1 MESVK
6 KELAV
11 KASILYFEN
20 NLSQER
26 IAKELGI
33 SRSYVSQLLSYA
45 RDHNIVQI
53 KINIDEFDLRMLRK
67 EIELRSEFSNT
78 EFYIMKSDS
87 DDFTMKKIGK
97 FAAPYISDLIDK
109 ARVIGVSLGVS
120 VMNIISALEGET
132 FLNSQNKTVVQV
144 MGGLNNKITAGSH
157 PNELVRKLSVFLNC
171 QYYYL
176 SCPALLENSD
186 LKEALLEEESIKNSM
201 KIWEQIDLILMGI
214 GTADQRST
222 LFKGFPSWMA
232 EMVEKSK
239 ASGELNINFFDI
251 NGKGIPLLEKNK
263 ICLSLPIIKRIKK
276 KVIIGYGEQ
285 KAKAIISALRA
296 GCIDILIT
304 DSLTADAIERYLEK
318 DRLKA

>member
-1 MESVK
+1 M
-6 KELAV
+6 
-11 KASILYFEN
+11 
-20 NLSQER
+20 
-26 IAKELGI
+26 
-33 SRSYVSQLLSYA
+33 
-45 RDHNIVQI
+45 
-53 KINIDEFDLRMLRK
+53 
-67 EIELRSEFSNT
+67 
-78 EFYIMKSDS
+78 
-87 DDFTMKKIGK
+87 
-97 FAAPYISDLIDK
+97 
-109 ARVIGVSLGVS
+109 
-120 VMNIISALEGET
+120 
-132 FLNSQNKTVVQV
+132 
-144 MGGLNNKITAGSH
+144 
-157 PNELVRKLSVFLNC
+157 
-171 QYYYL
+171 
-176 SCPALLENSD
+176 LENSD